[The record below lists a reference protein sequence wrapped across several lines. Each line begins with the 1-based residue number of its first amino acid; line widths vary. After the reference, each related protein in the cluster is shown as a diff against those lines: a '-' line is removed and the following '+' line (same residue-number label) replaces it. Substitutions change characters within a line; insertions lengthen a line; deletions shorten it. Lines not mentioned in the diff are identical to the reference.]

1 MTKLSLLKSAFI
13 SGLLLTSLLAV
24 AKPLDR
30 ILVVVNDDIVTQLEL
45 DQRIAYIKD
54 QYKAAARRMP
64 DDSVLQ
70 QQVLDALILESLQ
83 LQLAEKGKITIS
95 DQKVDEA
102 IASIA
107 KRQKLTTSQFYQAMK
122 ENGLADADVRN
133 QIKTELI
140 INELQQKL
148 VARQVY
154 VSDAEIDR
162 FMATQSGQSFTETEY
177 QLAYKRFELTEKEQ
191 AEALLK
197 QINGGSKLLNEE
209 DTRDLGLRKLEDI
222 PSIFRTLVPVLNDD
236 EAVLIEKNGAL
247 HMAQLIKK
255 TEAQSIN
262 VEEFSIR
269 HILIQTD
276 IVFDE
281 EAAQDLLAELREQII
296 AGASMAELADEYS
309 QDEGTKGRGGL
320 LDWSTLD
327 AYVPEFSNQVKATPI
342 GEVSQIFQ
350 SPYGFHILKVEDSRV
365 RDVSVDVIRQQIR
378 SQLSQA
384 RYAEAL
390 ERWKTEL
397 LAESFVE
404 YR

>member
-255 TEAQSIN
+255 TEAQSNRGSIN
-262 VEEFSIR
+262 
-269 HILIQTD
+269 
-276 IVFDE
+276 
-281 EAAQDLLAELREQII
+281 
-296 AGASMAELADEYS
+296 
-309 QDEGTKGRGGL
+309 
-320 LDWSTLD
+320 
-327 AYVPEFSNQVKATPI
+327 
-342 GEVSQIFQ
+342 
-350 SPYGFHILKVEDSRV
+350 
-365 RDVSVDVIRQQIR
+365 
-378 SQLSQA
+378 
-384 RYAEAL
+384 
-390 ERWKTEL
+390 
-397 LAESFVE
+397 
-404 YR
+404 

>member
-1 MTKLSLLKSAFI
+1 MTKLSLLKAAVF
-13 SGLLLTSLLAV
+13 SGLLLTSALAV

-30 ILVVVNDDIVTQLEL
+30 IIVVVNDDIVTQQEL
-45 DQRIAYIKD
+45 DQRTAYIKD

-64 DDSVLQ
+64 ADDLLQ
-70 QQVLDALILESLQ
+70 KQVLDALILESLQ
-83 LQLAEKGKITIS
+83 LQLAEKARITIS
-95 DQKVDEA
+95 DQKIDSA
-102 IASIA
+102 ISSIA
-107 KRQKLTTSQFYQAMK
+107 KRQKLTTAQFYAAMSA
-122 ENGLADADVRN
+122 NGMAESDVRK
-133 QIKTELI
+133 QIKSELTI
-140 INELQQKL
+140 SELQKNI

-177 QLAYKRFELTEKEQ
+177 QLAYKRFEQSDKEQ
-191 AEALLK
+191 AQALLEK
-197 QINGGSKLLNEE
+197 VKGGEPLLGVEE
-209 DTRDLGLRKLEDI
+209 ARDLGLRKLEEV
-222 PSIFRTLVPVLNDD
+222 PSIFRTLVPVLKQN
-236 EAVLIEKNGAL
+236 EAVLIDKNGAL
-247 HMAQLIKK
+247 HMAQLVKK

-281 EAAQDLLAELREQII
+281 QAAQGLLAELREQIT

-309 QDEGTKGRGGL
+309 QDDGTKGRGGL

-327 AYVPEFSNQVKATPI
+327 AYVSEFSDEVKATPI
-342 GEVSQIFQ
+342 GEVSEIFR
-350 SPYGFHILKVEDSRV
+350 SPYGFHILRVEDSRV

-378 SQLSQA
+378 SQLGQA
-384 RYAEAL
+384 RYTEAL

>member
-1 MTKLSLLKSAFI
+1 MTKLSLLKAALVS
-13 SGLLLTSLLAV
+13 SLLITGALAV

-30 ILVVVNDDIVTQLEL
+30 IIVVVNDDIVTQQEL
-45 DQRIAYIKD
+45 DQRTAYIKD

-64 DDSVLQ
+64 ADDVLQ
-70 QQVLDALILESLQ
+70 QQILDALILESLQ
-83 LQLAEKGKITIS
+83 MQLAEKGKITIS
-95 DQKVDEA
+95 DQKIDAA
-102 IASIA
+102 ISNIA
-107 KRQKLTTSQFYQAMK
+107 KRQKLTTAQFYQAMK
-122 ENGLADADVRN
+122 ANGLAEADVRK
-133 QIKTELI
+133 QITTELTL
-140 INELQQKL
+140 NELQQKL

-191 AEALLK
+191 ANALLK
-197 QINGGSKLLNEE
+197 KVNAGTPLLSEE
-209 DTRDLGLRKLEDI
+209 DARDLGLRQLEEV
-222 PSIFRTLVPVLNDD
+222 PSIFRTLVPVLKDK

-247 HMAQLIKK
+247 HMAQLVDK

-262 VEEFSIR
+262 VEEFAIR

-281 EAAQDLLAELREQII
+281 QAAQSLLTELREKIL
-296 AGASMAELADEYS
+296 AGESMADLADEYS

-327 AYVPEFSNQVKATPI
+327 AYVAEFSDEVKATPV
-342 GEVSQIFQ
+342 GEVSEVFR
-350 SPYGFHILKVEDSRV
+350 SPYGFHILRVEDSRV

-378 SQLSQA
+378 AQLGQA
-384 RYAEAL
+384 RYTEAL